1 MKKILL
7 GLVLAAL
14 MTPLAGC
21 VVYDGPYGGYYGGG
35 AYYSSYPYSYRAY
48 PYAYYS
54 YRPYY
59 GQYGYRYRYGY

>member
-14 MTPLAGC
+14 MAPLAGC
-21 VVYDGPYGGYYGGG
+21 VVYDGPGPYYG
-35 AYYSSYPYSYRAY
+35 YPYYRAY
-48 PYAYYS
+48 PYGYYS

-59 GQYGYRYRYGY
+59 GYYGYGYRYRYGY